1 LQKTF
6 SAQGGKL
13 PGVAPVQDRKTAV
26 LIFLILKK
34 NMVLKSNKNSP
45 IELFCTLAPQFIL
58 KSAP

>member
-6 SAQGGKL
+6 SSQGGKL

-45 IELFCTLAPQFIL
+45 IELFCTLAPQFI
-58 KSAP
+58 